1 MIDAGHG
8 RILLMAGAAAASAC
22 STEAD
27 RANPDE
33 ILCAAEALF
42 RARQAGVSAADSD
55 RLRLDARRFRD
66 MMPKLQ
72 IEEAATRIDT
82 LADARGARPLVAQR
96 RCDSLLDGIAKKARS

>member
-1 MIDAGHG
+1 MIDGG
-8 RILLMAGAAAASAC
+8 RYRILLMTALASAC

-55 RLRLDARRFRD
+55 RLRLQARRFRD

-96 RCDSLLDGIAKKARS
+96 RCDSLLEAIAKKARS